1 MRGENAMTTRTL
13 PILDFD
19 IELLS
24 GDTFSQAISW
34 KNAALAYVDLTAG
47 TALAEIKAN
56 KTDTTA
62 IDAFTV
68 TLGKV
73 AGNILL
79 VMSASQTAGLAVGTH
94 YYYDVQVTTAGVVR
108 TYVQGRIK
116 VKQDVS
122 RVA

>member
-1 MRGENAMTTRTL
+1 MTTRTL

-56 KTDTTA
+56 KTDA
-62 IDAFTV
+62 LAVDAFTV

-79 VMSASQTAGLAVGTH
+79 VLSASQTADLIVGTH
-94 YYYDVQVTTAGVVR
+94 YYYDVQVTTGSTVR
-108 TYVQGRIK
+108 TYIQGHIK
-116 VKQDVS
+116 VRQDVS

>member
-1 MRGENAMTTRTL
+1 MTTRTL

-56 KTDTTA
+56 KTDA
-62 IDAFTV
+62 LAVDAFTV

-79 VMSASQTAGLAVGTH
+79 VLSASQTADLI
-94 YYYDVQVTTAGVVR
+94 DVQVTTGSTVR
-108 TYVQGRIK
+108 TYIQGHIK
-116 VKQDVS
+116 VRQDVS

>member
-1 MRGENAMTTRTL
+1 MTTRTV

-24 GDTFSQAISW
+24 GDSFSQAISW
-34 KNAALAYVDLTAG
+34 KDAALTYVDLTAG
-47 TALAEIKAN
+47 TALSEIKAN
-56 KTDTTA
+56 KTDVLA
-62 IDAFTV
+62 VDAFTV
-68 TLGKV
+68 TLGKL

-79 VMSASQTAGLAVGTH
+79 TFTASQTAGLAVGTH
-94 YYYDVQVTTAGVVR
+94 YYYDVQVTTGSTVR
-108 TYVQGRIK
+108 TYIQGHIK

>member
-1 MRGENAMTTRTL
+1 MTTRTV

-24 GDTFSQAISW
+24 GDSFSQSISW
-34 KNAALAYVDLTAG
+34 KDAALAYVDLTTG

-62 IDAFTV
+62 VDEFTV
-68 TLGKV
+68 TLGKL

-79 VMSASQTAGLAVGTH
+79 VLTAAQTADLTVGTR
-94 YYYDVQVTTAGVVR
+94 YYYDVQVTTSGVVR
-108 TYVQGRIK
+108 TYIQGRIK
-116 VKQDVS
+116 IKQDVS